1 MHGIVVKIE
10 TVCYVHFKCCGYT
23 LYAFYAWRN
32 WTDSFFSLKHLVFFY
47 ARSIRSHR
55 LFLEFVPEVDI
66 KSVASSTFSQGF
78 QDEICLIQTPGPSCP
93 IWDGYVVRAYNC
105 VFMASSGII
114 EPVSK

>member
-47 ARSIRSHR
+47 ARSIRK
-55 LFLEFVPEVDI
+55 VDI

-78 QDEICLIQTPGPSCP
+78 QDEICLILPTMDKHRASVVPSGMDMW
-93 IWDGYVVRAYNC
+93 IVLIDA
-105 VFMASSGII
+105 FS
-114 EPVSK
+114 